1 MYVGSTAKLIVV
13 ATVAATVARQCVRHR
28 LRTGYRLASTGY
40 RLQATVQRRYYYS
53 TTATVVVGAHDKK
66 GS

>member
-28 LRTGYRLASTGY
+28 LRTGYRLVQATGY
-40 RLQATVQRRYYYS
+40 RLQYSGATITITS
-53 TTATVVVGAHDKK
+53 TALQPP
-66 GS
+66 